1 MSVGAAI
8 IGSDTEPVREVVR
21 HRKTGLVTPFFD
33 VDRLVTSIDELLE
46 DERHRLKLGSE
57 ARKKVQSRFDLQ
69 TVCLPKWVKW
79 AEGLA
84 SAAAPSRT

>member
-1 MSVGAAI
+1 MSVRAAI

-46 DERHRLKLGSE
+46 DERLRLGSE

-84 SAAAPSRT
+84 SAAVPSRT

>member
-8 IGSDTEPVREVVR
+8 IGSDTEPVREAVR

-46 DERHRLKLGSE
+46 DERLRLGSE

-84 SAAAPSRT
+84 SAAVPSRT

>member
-33 VDRLVTSIDELLE
+33 VDRLVTSIDELLKVKMSALGLSLV
-46 DERHRLKLGSE
+46 RKL
-57 ARKKVQSRFDLQ
+57 ARRFSLVLIFRPY
-69 TVCLPKWVKW
+69 VCPN
-79 AEGLA
+79 G
-84 SAAAPSRT
+84 

>member
-46 DERHRLKLGSE
+46 DERLRRGSE

-84 SAAAPSRT
+84 SAAVPSRT

>member
-46 DERHRLKLGSE
+46 DERLRLGSE